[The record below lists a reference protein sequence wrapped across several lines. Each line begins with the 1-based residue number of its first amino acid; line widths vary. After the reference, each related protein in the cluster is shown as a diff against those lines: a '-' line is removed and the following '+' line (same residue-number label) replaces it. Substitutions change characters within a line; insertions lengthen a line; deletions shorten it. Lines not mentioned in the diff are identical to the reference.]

1 MNGTSSEIFKN
12 TQYHEHNCLKISPL
26 PFAPFIMTQISESN
40 AISIQVTKIIKKP
53 PSIKVESFFMSIFYL
68 NQT

>member
-1 MNGTSSEIFKN
+1 MNGTCSEIFK
-12 TQYHEHNCLKISPL
+12 TPQYYEHHCLKIFSL
-26 PFAPFIMTQISESN
+26 LFVPFIITQISESN
-40 AISIQVTKIIKKP
+40 AISIQVTKIIEKP